1 MALTGA
7 AQTTQRLVIETVDG
21 KKNSFPTSEIAGVL
35 FQNAPEYT
43 QAAHLLRAQYS
54 TSGDNGVYSI
64 DVSDYAADEWG
75 YPSGIGGVLAGVTLV
90 GPLSQDRYGA
100 VLPEG
105 YYRVGSPSEQFT
117 INIAQS
123 QLYLRIEEGS
133 EGATPM
139 MIMGGTADVRHTA
152 NGYDIRLELDAMS
165 GESYN
170 LRYEGPI
177 KFDLSSSDYEQVTED
192 QDITFTGAQ
201 GRFYSNWTVPFSC
214 DMLMQFYAGEFDSN
228 DVMVEGFWLNLPIYM
243 PKVADEMNPNQK
255 LADGTYKAE
264 TRTEIYNHTNMPFT
278 FERGE
283 MMDFLGTPMP
293 SGTYLT
299 ITKKDGRRY
308 MAFITKGSFTV
319 SGDGTKVEFDLETDQ
334 GVSIKGSF
342 DGRMNI
348 QNFCDNDE
356 KAPKRPF
363 SLLDGDLTLN
373 FPSDALGILF
383 QEQES
388 YVTDMETY
396 QLLITEPDMTRD
408 DFVMLTFFS
417 TAVGT
422 LENGTYTVTN
432 EIGNHCIAPGVIDF
446 GGQMFLSWYGDL
458 SEVDDEGY
466 NTKIA
471 PLMGG
476 TVTVADGAAAGTK
489 TITFDVLDD
498 NGHAIRGSWTGVIQA
513 FTPDT
518 NSASIAK
525 KVRVR

>member
-7 AQTTQRLVIETVDG
+7 AQNTQRLVIETVDG

-43 QAAHLLRAQYS
+43 DAAHLLRAQYS
-54 TSGDNGVYSI
+54 TNGDNGVYSF
-64 DVSDYAADEWG
+64 DLSDYPADQWG

-105 YYRVGSPSEQFT
+105 YYRVGPSSDQFT

-123 QLYLRIEEGS
+123 QLFVRIEEGS
-133 EGATPM
+133 EGAAPM
-139 MIMGGTADVRHTA
+139 MIIGGTADVRHTA
-152 NGYDIRLELDAMS
+152 GGYDIRLELDAMS

-170 LRYEGPI
+170 LRYQGPI
-177 KFDLSSSDYEQVTED
+177 QFALASSDYEQLTED

-201 GRFYSNWTVPFSC
+201 GRFYSNWTLPFSC
-214 DMLMQFYAGEFDSN
+214 DMTMQFYAGEFDSN
-228 DVMVEGFWLNLPIYM
+228 DVMVEGFWLNMPVFM
-243 PKVADEMNPNQK
+243 PKVLDEMNPVQK

-264 TRTEIYNHTNMPFT
+264 PRTDVYNYTNMPYT
-278 FERGE
+278 FEKGLL
-283 MMDFLGTPMP
+283 MDFLGTPTP
-293 SGTYLT
+293 TGSYLT

-319 SGDGTKVEFDLETDQ
+319 SGDGTKVEFNLETDL
-334 GVSIKGSF
+334 GTSVKGSF

-348 QNFCDNDE
+348 RNFCDNDE

-363 SLLDGDLTLN
+363 SLLDGDVTLD
-373 FPSDALGILF
+373 FPSDAVGILY
-383 QEQES
+383 QEEES
-388 YVTDMETY
+388 YVEDMQTY
-396 QLLITEPDMTRD
+396 QLLITEPGMTRD

-417 TAVGT
+417 KADGT
-422 LENGTYTVTN
+422 LENGTYTVTD
-432 EIGNHCIAPGVIDF
+432 EIGDHCIAPGTIDF

-458 SEVDDEGY
+458 SEVDNDGY

-476 TVTVADGAAAGTK
+476 TVTVADGATAGTK
-489 TITFDVLDD
+489 TVTFNVLDD
-498 NGHAIRGSWTGVIQA
+498 NGNAITGSWTGAIQA
-513 FTPDT
+513 FETET
-518 NSASIAK
+518 GIAR